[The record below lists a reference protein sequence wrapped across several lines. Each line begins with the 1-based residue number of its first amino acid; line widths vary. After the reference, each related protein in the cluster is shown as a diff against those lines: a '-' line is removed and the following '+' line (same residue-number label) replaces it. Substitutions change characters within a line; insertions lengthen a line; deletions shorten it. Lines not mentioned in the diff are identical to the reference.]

1 MRNLFAYIGKRLINA
16 TTPKKLLAVLRRA
29 RERGTLSVAHEA
41 LRHIGRIFRYAVIAG
56 RAEHGPQPK
65 DGARQGPTAVLAILP
80 VPAGRDISMFRA
92 GALS

>member
-56 RAEHGPQPK
+56 RVPPPSWQDFPCLRGGISLCSGP
-65 DGARQGPTAVLAILP
+65 
-80 VPAGRDISMFRA
+80 
-92 GALS
+92 ALFPEFI